1 MLRRQGDRSD
11 WKSPGVFPS
20 EIVLKVSVSDEDK
33 VGKTCSPLF
42 QPHLQLS
49 QDLGLLEE
57 NEEGAVV
64 EFFSFIV
71 NLCFDVLK
79 PKGGSIFEGIVG
91 FRAQVLAEMLL
102 LIHCKVLLLLTALRE
117 IRTCR

>member
-1 MLRRQGDRSD
+1 MLRRQDDRID
-11 WKSPGVFPS
+11 WKSSEVFPS
-20 EIVLKVSVSDEDK
+20 DIVLKVSVSDEDK
-33 VGKTCSPLF
+33 VRKTCSPLF

-64 EFFSFIV
+64 EFFSFTI
-71 NLCFDVLK
+71 NLCLDVLK
-79 PKGGSIFEGIVG
+79 LEGGSIFEGIVG
-91 FRAQVLAEMLL
+91 FRAQVFAEMLL
-102 LIHCKVLLLLTALRE
+102 LINCEVLLLLTALRE